1 MAISAKTITLGG
13 RTVSIEGSST
23 DPYFQSI
30 EAFAAQT
37 APLGRF
43 VAEHVDD
50 GLIID
55 VGGNIGLT
63 AMAMSFA
70 APGSRIIAFEP
81 SPDNVALFESNT
93 RGQTR
98 IELERC
104 GLADC
109 TGDLDFLV
117 PLAGANCHVVTPN
130 YEFSSSVGF
139 HPLKVPVTTLDSYLE
154 AMKPNER
161 VVLIKIDVE
170 GFEPNVLAGARRVIQ
185 RQRPLIW
192 MEFNSV
198 TLNIAQG
205 YSPMAF
211 ATALFDC
218 FEVLRMNADGALIP
232 VTGPSVLVH
241 DNITVHGSIEDVVLR
256 ARPEHTIPTSVT
268 TIALRFA
275 PTFSACGCHR
285 MRGNRSRARS
295 STGARAAKTIRA
307 APGRLCYFRWVRWR
321 VTLRRIQPMPSKP
334 TPSSATV
341 CGQITLVS
349 AQSSPVQGGVRPCA
363 RARLRTGFVPNRN
376 ETSVTSGADEAPI

>member
-1 MAISAKTITLGG
+1 MTISVKTITLEG
-13 RTVSIEGSST
+13 RTVRIEGSSA

-37 APLGRF
+37 APLCHF

-81 SPDNVALFESNT
+81 SPDNVALCESNT

-98 IELERC
+98 IKLERC

-117 PLAGANCHVVTPN
+117 PPAGANCHVVTQN
-130 YEFSSSVGF
+130 YEFSSSVDF

-154 AMKPNER
+154 EMNPDER

-185 RQRPLIW
+185 RERPLIW

-205 YSPMAF
+205 YSPIAF

-218 FEVLRMNADGALIP
+218 FEVLRMNNDGALIP
-232 VTGPSVLVH
+232 VPGPSALVH

-256 ARPEHTIPTSVT
+256 ARPERTIPDVESM
-268 TIALRFA
+268 TIAPSIRADLQRLRDA
-275 PTFSACGCHR
+275 IR
-285 MRGNRSRARS
+285 MRG
-295 STGARAAKTIRA
+295 
-307 APGRLCYFRWVRWR
+307 
-321 VTLRRIQPMPSKP
+321 
-334 TPSSATV
+334 
-341 CGQITLVS
+341 
-349 AQSSPVQGGVRPCA
+349 
-363 RARLRTGFVPNRN
+363 
-376 ETSVTSGADEAPI
+376 

>member
-1 MAISAKTITLGG
+1 MGISVKTITLEG
-13 RTVSIEGSST
+13 RTVPIEGSTT

-37 APLGRF
+37 APLCRF
-43 VAEHVDD
+43 VAKHVDD

-55 VGGNIGLT
+55 VGANIGLT

-70 APGSRIIAFEP
+70 APRSHIIAFEP
-81 SPDNVALFESNT
+81 SPENVALFESNT

-98 IELERC
+98 IELKRC

-109 TGDLDFLV
+109 AGDLDFLV

-139 HPLKVPVTTLDSYLE
+139 RPLKVPVTTLDSYLE
-154 AMKPNER
+154 ETMPNER

-185 RQRPLIW
+185 RHRPLIW

-211 ATALFDC
+211 ATALFAC
-218 FEVLRMNADGALIP
+218 FEVLRLDDDGTLIP
-232 VTGPSVLVH
+232 VPGAGALVH
-241 DNITVHGSIEDVVLR
+241 DNITAHGSIEDVVLR
-256 ARPEHTIPTSVT
+256 ARPDLTIPDVESM
-268 TIALRFA
+268 TIAPSTRADLQRLRD
-275 PTFSACGCHR
+275 TIR
-285 MRGNRSRARS
+285 MR
-295 STGARAAKTIRA
+295 
-307 APGRLCYFRWVRWR
+307 V
-321 VTLRRIQPMPSKP
+321 
-334 TPSSATV
+334 
-341 CGQITLVS
+341 
-349 AQSSPVQGGVRPCA
+349 
-363 RARLRTGFVPNRN
+363 
-376 ETSVTSGADEAPI
+376 

>member
-1 MAISAKTITLGG
+1 MAISVKTITLGG
-13 RTVSIEGSST
+13 RTIPIEGSST
-23 DPYFQSI
+23 DPYFQSL
-30 EAFAAQT
+30 EVFAAQT
-37 APLGRF
+37 APLYRF
-43 VAEHVDD
+43 VAEHADD

-81 SPDNVALFESNT
+81 SPDNVALFEANT

-109 TGDLDFLV
+109 TGNLDFLV
-117 PLAGANCHVVTPN
+117 PPAGANCHVVTPD

-139 HPLKVPVTTLDSYLE
+139 HPLKVPVTTLDAYLDE
-154 AMKPNER
+154 TKPNER

-185 RQRPLIW
+185 RDRPLIW

-218 FEVLRMNADGALIP
+218 FEVLRVDDGGALIP
-232 VTGPSVLVH
+232 VPGAGALVH

-256 ARPEHTIPTSVT
+256 VRPECTIPDVESM
-268 TIALRFA
+268 TIAPSVRADLRRLRDA
-275 PTFSACGCHR
+275 IR
-285 MRGNRSRARS
+285 MR
-295 STGARAAKTIRA
+295 
-307 APGRLCYFRWVRWR
+307 
-321 VTLRRIQPMPSKP
+321 
-334 TPSSATV
+334 
-341 CGQITLVS
+341 
-349 AQSSPVQGGVRPCA
+349 
-363 RARLRTGFVPNRN
+363 
-376 ETSVTSGADEAPI
+376 E